1 VEPLYGG
8 AAPTPPLISNCPN
21 FIDIDYISMKKEILY
36 IIIAAITIL
45 CLPALLPS
53 KFYKSDSKTVLITAI
68 AFMILILVGLGI
80 LTVFIIEYP

>member
-8 AAPTPPLISNCPN
+8 AAPTPPLIPNCAN
-21 FIDIDYISMKKEILY
+21 FIDTDYISMKKEILY

-68 AFMILILVGLGI
+68 AFIVLTLGGLGV
-80 LTVFIIEYP
+80 LTVFIIKYP